1 MASDETGAK
10 WLLCRYIRKTT
21 NRETDINK
29 HESVSDRLFQPH
41 NRSSLCV
48 CVGIHMYVSSLSVHS
63 ITGRLLDARVCVC
76 ACAQPLVCICL
87 MQSHTECFI
96 NPAKALINVINWR
109 RLTHTPGSPALFLEP
124 EGQWHNVH
132 SYLESLGWNDGLKSF
147 IPLEYCVSSLAAD
160 YLSSVWWRGRMLFSH
175 ARAFVQ

>member
-1 MASDETGAK
+1 MKPGLNDCCAVILGK
-10 WLLCRYIRKTT
+10 P
-21 NRETDINK
+21 
-29 HESVSDRLFQPH
+29 Q
-41 NRSSLCV
+41 
-48 CVGIHMYVSSLSVHS
+48 
-63 ITGRLLDARVCVC
+63 TGRRISTNMKAFLIDCFSLTTGQVCACAWVFTCMCLHLVSIQLQDGYWMHVCVC
-76 ACAQPLVCICL
+76 ACVCAQPLVCICL

-160 YLSSVWWRGRMLFSH
+160 YLSSV
-175 ARAFVQ
+175 

>member
-48 CVGIHMYVSSLSVHS
+48 CAWVFTCMCLHLVSIQLQD
-63 ITGRLLDARVCVC
+63 GYWMDVCV
-76 ACAQPLVCICL
+76 CAQPLVCICL

-160 YLSSVWWRGRMLFSH
+160 YLSSVWWCGRMLFSH